1 MLSYPGYKI
10 LEEIHESHSTV
21 VCRGRKKGQSQTEIL
36 KFLKTEYPTP
46 TEIAKFRHQYEIIKP
61 LTIPGIVKPLNLES
75 WGRGLVL
82 TMEDAGPLTVEQ
94 LLSNQTFDLETFFKI
109 VIPLTKSL
117 GEIHKYS
124 IIHLDIKPQNVV
136 INLDPFRVTLID
148 FGISTR
154 LERSHQTLSN
164 PNLLEGTLAYMS
176 PEQTG
181 RMNRSIDYRTDFYS
195 LGITFYQMLT
205 GELPFATTD
214 PVEMVHSHIAKQPI
228 PPDQVNPEVPPM
240 VSAIVMKLLSKT
252 GEERYQSAYGL
263 TYDLE
268 KCWIQW
274 QETGQIKEFTPGDRD
289 TSDKFQIS
297 QKLYGREAEITALMA
312 AFGRVSGTAAR
323 EETSQTGSTAIEL
336 MLVSGFSGMGKS
348 VIVHEIHK
356 PIAQQRGYFISGKFD
371 QFNRD
376 IPYQS
381 LIQAFQNLIR
391 QILTETPERLAR
403 WQQRI
408 KEALATEGQIITDVI
423 PELELIIGVQPPVP
437 SLPPTETQNRFNL
450 LFQKFIAVF
459 AQKEHPLALFLDDL
473 QWVDLASLKL
483 IQQLATASESQ
494 ALLIIGAYRDNE
506 VDVAHPLISAMEE
519 MEEQGAIIN
528 GIELQPLK
536 LEHINQLIADT
547 LHCSEFKSLP
557 LAKLIYNK
565 TQGNPFFINQILQSL
580 YDSKLLIFQFPEKGD
595 NQGGWQWEIE
605 QIQAVGMTDNVVG
618 LMTSKIQKLSLS
630 VQENLKIAACIG
642 NRFDLKTLAVV
653 REQFQIAIARD
664 LWPAVREGFIFS
676 SKNYSFLPE
685 SSEETAA
692 SLQESDFEVEYKFL
706 HDRVQQAAYSLI
718 PESERPTT
726 HLRIG
731 QLIFSHTR
739 PEDLDSKIFDIVTH
753 LNMGR
758 NLISDPD
765 FKLELARLNSIAGK
779 KAKDSTAYQAAVKHL
794 KIGRLLLPKNS
805 WENNY
810 ELTFSLHRQLAE
822 CEYLTGNFAGADE
835 LFKITLERATDKF
848 ERAEIYNLIVLLTI
862 TQERFQE
869 SVQAGLAGM
878 KLMGLEVPET
888 DGELQTAIGTQMQAV
903 QAHLTQVNIPDLLHR
918 TPMEDREKQ
927 VCMTLLA
934 NFWGASFGGGY
945 INYNVWCVLTLTQ
958 LSLAFGHAET
968 SAFAYSAYGLMLA
981 LQEDYKTGYEF
992 GELSLK
998 LLDKSQTPVFGGK
1011 VINLFCNAVNTY
1023 RKPFSSNLPLY
1034 DRSYGICR
1042 SVGDVIYGVWA
1053 LFLRLWTRLEMGD
1066 NLQEIAKEAE
1076 KSLITIRQTN
1086 YQSMVYV
1093 CLNFQHFIKQLQGIN
1108 DEFDETE
1115 GLKFWREGNLLSS
1128 VNWYYYLKI
1137 QVLYTF
1143 KRHEEALTLC
1153 QEAEPLVPANFGFF
1167 PQTKHPFYYGLTLT
1181 AVYPRASATE
1191 QQEYWQILEK
1201 QQQKLQKW
1209 AENCP
1214 ENYQDKFRLL
1224 SAEMARISGKE
1235 LEAMDLYRQAIA
1247 CARESGFTQNEA
1259 LANELAA
1266 QFYFAKGW
1274 DEIAKVYIREATYN
1288 YRKWGADAKVQSL
1301 EAEYPQFL
1309 RSTAKLGQAI
1319 NSFQTVNSSTGSSQG
1334 SSLDFFTIIK
1344 ASEAF
1349 SSEIVLSKMLNKLI
1363 KILQENAGAAKA
1375 FLILNNEERLT
1386 VEAAVISGE
1395 EGMVLQSIPVEECGE
1410 LSAGII
1416 NYVAKTQSDVVLNNA
1431 SREGL
1436 FTQDPYILET
1446 QPKSVLCTTIR
1457 HQGKLT
1463 GILYFENNLTT
1474 DAFTGDRLEVLQ
1486 VLASQAAISLE
1497 NALLYRTLEQKVE
1510 ERTAQL
1516 AQANAEIT
1524 ILNERLKADNLRMAA
1539 ELDVTRRLQQMIL
1552 PKQAEL
1558 NAISGLDIAGFM
1570 EPAEE
1575 VGGDYYDVLQYQG
1588 RVKIGIGDVT
1598 GHGLESGVLMIM
1610 AQTVVRSLLEGN
1622 FTDPQE
1628 FLDVLNRTV
1637 YHNAQRMNCDKS
1649 MTLALLDYADGVLQI
1664 SGQHEEVIVV
1674 RSGGKVERIDTIDL
1688 GFPIAMVEEMAEFVT
1703 TARIELNPGDVVV
1716 LYTDGIT
1723 EAVNSNKQLYGLERL
1738 IDVVRKNCNSSAR
1751 EIQQAAIADV
1761 KSYIGQ
1767 QKVYDDLTLLILK
1780 QKAEDEKK

>member
-1 MLSYPGYKI
+1 MLSFPGYEI
-10 LEEIHESHSTV
+10 LEEIHESNHTI
-21 VCRGRKKGQSQTEIL
+21 VCRGRKEGQVQTGIL

-46 TEIAKFRHQYEIIKP
+46 TELAKFRHQYEIVKP
-61 LTIPGIVKPLNLES
+61 LNIPGIVKPLHLES

-82 TMEDAGPLTVEQ
+82 TMEDAGPLSAEQ
-94 LLSNQTFDLETFFKI
+94 LLSTQTINLENFFKI
-109 VIPLTKSL
+109 AISITKSL
-117 GEIHKYS
+117 GELHKQS
-124 IIHLDIKPQNVV
+124 IIHLDIKPQNIVV
-136 INLDPFRVTLID
+136 NLDPFRVTLID

-205 GELPFATTD
+205 RELPFPTTD
-214 PVEMVHSHIAKQPI
+214 PVEMVHAHIAKQPI
-228 PPDQVNPEVPPM
+228 PPHQVNPEIPPV

-252 GEERYQSAYGL
+252 AEERYQSAYGL
-263 TYDLE
+263 IYDLE
-268 KCWIQW
+268 KCWRQW
-274 QETGQIKEFTPGDRD
+274 GETGQIDEFTPGEQD

-297 QKLYGREAEITALMA
+297 QKLYGREAEIAALMA
-312 AFGRVSGTAAR
+312 AFERVSGTAQNGDFS
-323 EETSQTGSTAIEL
+323 EPKSSGIEL
-336 MLVSGFSGMGKS
+336 MLVSGFSGIGKS
-348 VIVHEIHK
+348 VIVQEIHK

-408 KEALATEGQIITDVI
+408 MEALGTEGQVITDVI
-423 PELELIIGVQPPVP
+423 PELELLIGVQPLVP
-437 SLPPTETQNRFNL
+437 ELPPTETQNRFNL

-459 AQKEHPLALFLDDL
+459 AQKEHTLVVFLDDL

-483 IQQLATASESQ
+483 IQRLATASESQ

-506 VDVAHPLISAMEE
+506 VDAAHPLISAVEE

-528 GIELQPLK
+528 RIELQPLK

-547 LHCSEFKSLP
+547 LHCSETKSLP
-557 LAKLIYNK
+557 LGELISTK
-565 TQGNPFFINQILQSL
+565 TQGNPFFINQLLKSL
-580 YDSKLLIFQFPEKGD
+580 YDSHLLTFRFPEGESKGE
-595 NQGGWQWEIE
+595 WSWEME
-605 QIQAVGMTDNVVG
+605 QIQAVGMTDNVVE
-618 LMTSKIQKLSLS
+618 LMTNNIQKLPQR

-642 NRFDLKTLAVV
+642 NSFDLKTLGVV
-653 REQFQIAIARD
+653 REQSQIAIARD

-692 SLQESDFEVEYKFL
+692 FLQDSDFSIEYKFL

-718 PESERPTT
+718 PESERSTT

-731 QLIFSHTR
+731 QLILNHTGS
-739 PEDLDSKIFDIVTH
+739 EELESKIFDIVTH
-753 LNMGR
+753 LNAGSES
-758 NLISDPD
+758 IFDPD
-765 FKLELARLNSIAGK
+765 FKLEVARLNRIAGK
-779 KAKDSTAYQAAVKHL
+779 KAKASTAYQAAVKHL
-794 KIGRLLLPKNS
+794 AIARSLFPESAWNTDYS
-805 WENNY
+805 
-810 ELTFSLHRQLAE
+810 LTFTVYRELAE
-822 CEYLTGNFAGADE
+822 CEYLSGNFQGADE
-835 LFKITLERATDKF
+835 LFTILLERVLDKF
-848 ERAEIYNLIVLLTI
+848 DRAEIYNLIVLLTI

-888 DGELQTAIGTQMQAV
+888 EEELQRAIGIQMQEV
-903 QAHLTQVNIPDLLHR
+903 QANLSEVNIADLLHR
-918 TPMEDREKQ
+918 PPMEDPEKQ

-945 INYNVWCVLTLTQ
+945 INYNVWCVLTMTR
-958 LSLAFGHAET
+958 LSLTFGHAET
-968 SAFAYSAYGLMLA
+968 SAFGYSAYGLMLA
-981 LQEDYKTGYEF
+981 LQNHYKTGYEF
-992 GELSLK
+992 GVVALK
-998 LLDKSQTPVFGGK
+998 LLEKSKTPVFGGK
-1011 VINLFCNAVNTY
+1011 VINLFCNAVNPY
-1023 RKPFSSNLPLY
+1023 RKPFSSNLALY
-1034 DRSYGICR
+1034 DRSYFICR

-1066 NLQEIAKEAE
+1066 NLAEIVKEAD

-1086 YQSMVYV
+1086 YQSMVYAG
-1093 CLNFQHFIKQLQGIN
+1093 LNLYHVIKQLQGVEN
-1108 DEFDETE
+1108 EFDEVE
-1115 GLKFWREGNLLSS
+1115 GLRLWREGNLISG
-1128 VNWYYYLKI
+1128 VNWYYYLKA

-1143 KRHEEALTLC
+1143 ERYEEALAIC
-1153 QEAEPLVPANFGFF
+1153 READPLVPANFGFF
-1167 PQTKHPFYYGLTLT
+1167 PQTKHPFYYGLVLA
-1181 AVYPRASATE
+1181 AVYPTASETE
-1191 QQEYWQILEK
+1191 QQEYWFLLEK
-1201 QQQKLQKW
+1201 QQQQLKIW

-1214 ENYQDKFRLL
+1214 ENYQDKFQLV

-1235 LEAMDLYRQAIA
+1235 LEAMELYRQAIA
-1247 CARESGFTQNEA
+1247 QAKESGFIQNEA

-1274 DEIAKVYIREATYN
+1274 DEVGKVYIREAAYN
-1288 YRKWGADAKVQSL
+1288 YQKWGADAKVQQL
-1301 EAEYPQFL
+1301 ENKYLQFL
-1309 RSTAKLGQAI
+1309 RRGGLSAAQI
-1319 NSFQTVNSSTGSSQG
+1319 DSFQTVNSSTGSSRA
-1334 SSLDFFTIIK
+1334 SSLDLFTVMK

-1349 SSEIVLSKMLNKLI
+1349 SSEIVLSKMLEKLI
-1363 KILQENAGAAKA
+1363 QILQENAGASKA
-1375 FLILNNEERLT
+1375 FLILQTQNRLT
-1386 VEAAVISGE
+1386 VEAAVVSGE
-1395 EGMVLQSIPVEECGE
+1395 ERIVMQSIPVEECE
-1410 LSAGII
+1410 DISSAIV

-1431 SREGL
+1431 TREGL
-1436 FTQDPYILET
+1436 FTQDPYILNH

-1474 DAFTGDRLEVLQ
+1474 DAFTSDRLEVLQ

-1510 ERTAQL
+1510 ERTAEL
-1516 AQANAEIT
+1516 AQANEEIT
-1524 ILNERLKADNLRMAA
+1524 ILNDRLKADNLRMAA

-1558 NAISGLDIAGFM
+1558 NAVSGLDMAGFM

-1575 VGGDYYDVLQYQG
+1575 VGGDYYDVLQYQD

-1598 GHGLESGVLMIM
+1598 GHGLESGMLMIM
-1610 AQTVVRSLLEGN
+1610 AQTAVRTLLEGN
-1622 FTDPQE
+1622 FTNPQH

-1637 YHNAQRMNCDKS
+1637 YQNAQRMSCDKT

-1664 SGQHEEVIVV
+1664 SGQHEEVLVV
-1674 RSGGKVERIDTIDL
+1674 RSHGEVERIDTLDL
-1688 GFPIAMVEEMAEFVT
+1688 GFPIAMVEEMSEFIS

-1723 EAVNSNKQLYGLERL
+1723 EAWNLDEQEYGLERL
-1738 IDVVRKNCNSSAR
+1738 IAVVQQNCHKSAH
-1751 EIQQAAIADV
+1751 EIQEAVIADV
-1761 KSYIGQ
+1761 KGYIGQ
-1767 QKVYDDLTLLILK
+1767 QKVYDDITILVLK
-1780 QKAEDEKK
+1780 QKAGD

>member
-1 MLSYPGYKI
+1 MLSFPGYEI
-10 LEEIHESHSTV
+10 LEEIHESNHTI
-21 VCRGRKKGQSQTEIL
+21 VCRGRKEGQIQTEII

-46 TEIAKFRHQYEIIKP
+46 TELAKFRHQYEIVKP
-61 LTIPGIVKPLNLES
+61 LDIPGIVKPLHLEN

-82 TMEDAGPLTVEQ
+82 TMEDAGPLSAEQ
-94 LLSNQTFDLETFFKI
+94 LLSTQTLDLETFLKI
-109 VIPLTKSL
+109 AISITKSL
-117 GEIHKYS
+117 GELHKQS
-124 IIHLDIKPQNVV
+124 IIHLDIKPQNIVV
-136 INLDPFRVTLID
+136 NLDPFRVTLID

-195 LGITFYQMLT
+195 LGITFYKMLT
-205 GELPFATTD
+205 RELPFPTTD
-214 PVEMVHSHIAKQPI
+214 PVEMVHAHIAKQPL
-228 PPDQVNPEVPPM
+228 PPHQVNPEIPPV

-252 GEERYQSAYGL
+252 AEERYQSAYGL
-263 TYDLE
+263 IDDLE
-268 KCWIQW
+268 KCWRQW
-274 QETGQIKEFTPGDRD
+274 GETGQIDEFTPGEQD

-297 QKLYGREAEITALMA
+297 QKLYGREAEIAALMA
-312 AFGRVSGTAAR
+312 AFERVSGTAQNGDFS
-323 EETSQTGSTAIEL
+323 EPKSPGIEL
-336 MLVSGFSGMGKS
+336 MLVSGFSGIGKS
-348 VIVHEIHK
+348 VIVQEIHK

-408 KEALATEGQIITDVI
+408 MEALGTEGQVITDVI
-423 PELELIIGVQPPVP
+423 PELDLLIGVQPLVP
-437 SLPPTETQNRFNL
+437 ELPPTETQNRFNL

-459 AQKEHPLALFLDDL
+459 AQKEHTLVLFLDDL

-483 IQQLATASESQ
+483 IQRLATASESQ

-506 VDVAHPLISAMEE
+506 VDAAHPLISAVEE

-528 GIELQPLK
+528 RIELQPLK

-547 LHCSEFKSLP
+547 LHCSETKSLP
-557 LAKLIYNK
+557 LGELISTK
-565 TQGNPFFINQILQSL
+565 TQGNPFFINQLLKSL
-580 YDSKLLIFQFPEKGD
+580 YDSHLLTFRFPEGESKGE
-595 NQGGWQWEIE
+595 WSWEME
-605 QIQAVGMTDNVVG
+605 QIQAVGMTDNVVE
-618 LMTSKIQKLSLS
+618 LMTNNIQKLPPR

-642 NRFDLKTLAVV
+642 NSFDLKTLGVV
-653 REQFQIAIARD
+653 REQSQIAIARD

-692 SLQESDFEVEYKFL
+692 FLQDSDFSIEYKFL

-718 PESERPTT
+718 PESERSTT

-731 QLIFSHTR
+731 QLILSHTGS
-739 PEDLDSKIFDIVTH
+739 EELESKIFDIVTH
-753 LNMGR
+753 LNAGR
-758 NLISDPD
+758 ESIFDPD
-765 FKLELARLNSIAGK
+765 FKLEVARLNRIAGK
-779 KAKDSTAYQAAVKHL
+779 KAKASTAYQAAVKHL
-794 KIGRLLLPKNS
+794 AIARSLFPETAWNTDYS
-805 WENNY
+805 
-810 ELTFSLHRQLAE
+810 LTFTVYRELAE
-822 CEYLTGNFAGADE
+822 CEYLSGNFQGADE
-835 LFKITLERATDKF
+835 LFTILLERVLDKF
-848 ERAEIYNLIVLLTI
+848 DRAEIYNLIVLLTI

-888 DGELQTAIGTQMQAV
+888 EEELQRAIGIQMQEV
-903 QAHLTQVNIPDLLHR
+903 QANLSEVNIADLLHR
-918 TPMEDREKQ
+918 PPMEDPEKQ

-945 INYNVWCVLTLTQ
+945 INYNVWCVLTMTR
-958 LSLAFGHAET
+958 LSLTFGHAET
-968 SAFAYSAYGLMLA
+968 SAFGYSAYGLMLA
-981 LQEDYKTGYEF
+981 LQNHYKTGYEF
-992 GELSLK
+992 GVVALK
-998 LLDKSQTPVFGGK
+998 LLEKSKTPVFGGK
-1011 VINLFCNAVNTY
+1011 VINLFCNAVNPY

-1034 DRSYGICR
+1034 DRSYFICR

-1066 NLQEIAKEAE
+1066 NLAEIVKEAD

-1086 YQSMVYV
+1086 YQSMVYAG
-1093 CLNFQHFIKQLQGIN
+1093 LNLYHVIKQLQGVEN
-1108 DEFDETE
+1108 EFDEVE
-1115 GLKFWREGNLLSS
+1115 GLRLWREGNLISG
-1128 VNWYYYLKI
+1128 VNWYYYLKA

-1143 KRHEEALTLC
+1143 ERYEEALAIC
-1153 QEAEPLVPANFGFF
+1153 READPLVPANFGFF
-1167 PQTKHPFYYGLTLT
+1167 PQTKHPFYYGLVLA
-1181 AVYPRASATE
+1181 AVYPTASETE
-1191 QQEYWQILEK
+1191 QQEYWFLLEK
-1201 QQQKLQKW
+1201 QQQQLKIW

-1214 ENYQDKFRLL
+1214 ENYQDKFQLV

-1235 LEAMDLYRQAIA
+1235 LEAMELYRQAIA
-1247 CARESGFTQNEA
+1247 QAKESGFIQNEA

-1274 DEIAKVYIREATYN
+1274 DEVGKVYIREAAYN
-1288 YRKWGADAKVQSL
+1288 YQKWGADAKVQQL
-1301 EAEYPQFL
+1301 ENKYLQFL
-1309 RSTAKLGQAI
+1309 RRGGLSAAQI
-1319 NSFQTVNSSTGSSQG
+1319 DSFQTVNSSTGSSRA
-1334 SSLDFFTIIK
+1334 SSLDLFTVMK

-1349 SSEIVLSKMLNKLI
+1349 SSEIVLSKMLEKLI
-1363 KILQENAGAAKA
+1363 QILQENAGASKA
-1375 FLILNNEERLT
+1375 FLILQTQNRLT
-1386 VEAAVISGE
+1386 VEAAVVSGE
-1395 EGMVLQSIPVEECGE
+1395 ERIVMQSIPVEECE
-1410 LSAGII
+1410 DISSAIV

-1431 SREGL
+1431 TREGL
-1436 FTQDPYILET
+1436 FTQDPYILNH

-1474 DAFTGDRLEVLQ
+1474 DAFTSDRLEVLQ

-1510 ERTAQL
+1510 ERTAEL
-1516 AQANAEIT
+1516 AQANEEIT
-1524 ILNERLKADNLRMAA
+1524 ILNDRLKADNLRMAA

-1558 NAISGLDIAGFM
+1558 NAVSGLDMAGFM

-1575 VGGDYYDVLQYQG
+1575 VGGDYYDVLQYQD

-1598 GHGLESGVLMIM
+1598 GHGLESGMLMIM
-1610 AQTVVRSLLEGN
+1610 AQTAVRTLLEGN
-1622 FTDPQE
+1622 FTNPQH

-1637 YHNAQRMNCDKS
+1637 YQNAQRMSCDKT

-1664 SGQHEEVIVV
+1664 SGQHEEVLVV
-1674 RSGGKVERIDTIDL
+1674 RSHGKVERIDTLDL
-1688 GFPIAMVEEMAEFVT
+1688 GFPIAMVEEMSEFIS

-1723 EAVNSNKQLYGLERL
+1723 EAWNLDEEEYGLERL
-1738 IDVVRKNCNSSAR
+1738 IAVVQQNCHKSAH
-1751 EIQQAAIADV
+1751 EIQEAVIADV
-1761 KSYIGQ
+1761 KGYIGQ
-1767 QKVYDDLTLLILK
+1767 QKVYDDITILVLK
-1780 QKAEDEKK
+1780 QKAGD

>member
-1 MLSYPGYKI
+1 MLSFAGYEI
-10 LEEIHESHSTV
+10 LEEIHESNHTI
-21 VCRGRKKGQSQTEIL
+21 VCRGRKEGQVQTEIL

-46 TEIAKFRHQYEIIKP
+46 TELAKFRHQYEIVKP
-61 LTIPGIVKPLNLES
+61 LDIPGIVKPLHLES

-82 TMEDAGPLTVEQ
+82 TMEDAGPFSAEQ
-94 LLSNQTFDLETFFKI
+94 LLSTQTLDLETFFKI
-109 VIPLTKSL
+109 AITVTKSL
-117 GEIHKYS
+117 GEIHKQS
-124 IIHLDIKPQNVV
+124 IIHLDIKPQNIVV
-136 INLDPFRVTLID
+136 NVDPFRVTLID

-154 LERSHQTLSN
+154 VERSHQTLSN

-195 LGITFYQMLT
+195 LGITFYQLLT
-205 GELPFATTD
+205 GELPFPTTD
-214 PVEMVHSHIAKQPI
+214 PVEMVHAHIAKQPI
-228 PPDQVNPEVPPM
+228 PPHQVNPGIPPV

-252 GEERYQSAYGL
+252 AEERYQSAYGL
-263 TYDLE
+263 IYDLE
-268 KCWIQW
+268 KCWKQW
-274 QETGQIKEFTPGDRD
+274 QETGQIDEFTPGEQD

-297 QKLYGREAEITALMA
+297 QKLYGRKAEITALMA
-312 AFGRVSGTAAR
+312 AFARVSGTAQSVDTP
-323 EETSQTGSTAIEL
+323 ETDAAGIEL
-336 MLVSGFSGMGKS
+336 MLVSGFSGIGKS
-348 VIVHEIHK
+348 VIVQEIHK

-408 KEALATEGQIITDVI
+408 SEALGTEGQVITDVI
-423 PELELIIGVQPPVP
+423 PELELLIGVQPTVP
-437 SLPPTETQNRFNL
+437 ELPPTETQNRFNL

-459 AQKEHPLALFLDDL
+459 AQKEHPLVLFLDDL

-483 IQQLATASESQ
+483 IQRLATASESQ

-506 VDVAHPLISAMEE
+506 VDAAHPLISAVEE
-519 MEEQGAIIN
+519 MEGQGALIN
-528 GIELQPLK
+528 RIELQPLK
-536 LEHINQLIADT
+536 LEHINELIADT
-547 LHCSEFKSLP
+547 LRCSKTKSLP
-557 LAKLIYNK
+557 LGELISNK
-565 TQGNPFFINQILQSL
+565 TQGNPFFINQLLKSL
-580 YDSKLLIFQFPEKGD
+580 YDSNLLTFRFPDGESKGE
-595 NQGGWQWEIE
+595 WSWEMD
-605 QIQAVGMTDNVVG
+605 QIQAVGMTDNVVE
-618 LMTSKIQKLSLS
+618 LMTNNIQKLAPT
-630 VQENLKIAACIG
+630 VQESLKIAACIG
-642 NRFDLKTLAVV
+642 NSFDLKTLAVV
-653 REQFQIAIARD
+653 REQSQITVARD

-692 SLQESDFEVEYKFL
+692 SLQDSDFRIEYKFL

-718 PESERPTT
+718 PESERSIT
-726 HLRIG
+726 HLQIG
-731 QLIFSHTR
+731 QLILGHTSS
-739 PEDLDSKIFDIVTH
+739 EELESKIFDIVTH
-753 LNMGR
+753 LNAGR
-758 NLISDPD
+758 ESIFDLD
-765 FKLELARLNSIAGK
+765 FKLEVARLNRIAGK
-779 KAKDSTAYQAAVKHL
+779 KAKASTAYQAAVKHL
-794 KIGRLLLPKNS
+794 NIARILLPETA
-805 WENNY
+805 WETTY
-810 ELTFSLHRQLAE
+810 DLTFTLYRELAE
-822 CEYLTGNFAGADE
+822 CEYLAGNFQKADE
-835 LFKITLERATDKF
+835 LFTILLERVLDKF
-848 ERAEIYNLIVLLTI
+848 DRAEIYNLIVLLTI

-888 DGELQTAIGTQMQAV
+888 EEELQEAIGIQMQEV
-903 QAHLTQVNIPDLLHR
+903 QANLSEVNIADLLHQP
-918 TPMEDREKQ
+918 PMEDPEKQ

-945 INYNVWCVLTLTQ
+945 INYNVWCMLTMTR
-958 LSLAFGHAET
+958 LSLTFGHAET

-981 LQEDYKTGYEF
+981 LQNYYQIGYEF
-992 GELSLK
+992 GEVALK
-998 LLDKSQTPVFGGK
+998 LLDKSKTPIFGGK
-1011 VINLFCNAVNTY
+1011 VINLFCNAVNPY
-1023 RKPFSSNLPLY
+1023 RKPFKSNLALY
-1034 DRSYGICR
+1034 DRSYFICR
-1042 SVGDVIYGVWA
+1042 SFGDVIYGVWA
-1053 LFLRLWTRLEMGD
+1053 LFLRLWIRLEIGD
-1066 NLQEIAKEAE
+1066 NLAEISKEVE

-1086 YQSMVYV
+1086 YQSMVYAG
-1093 CLNFQHFIKQLQGIN
+1093 LNLQHVIKQFEGIE
-1108 DEFDETE
+1108 DEFDEVE
-1115 GLKFWREGNLLSS
+1115 GLRLWREGNLISG
-1128 VNWYYYLKI
+1128 VNWYYYLKT

-1143 KRHEEALTLC
+1143 ERYEEALAIC
-1153 QEAEPLVPANFGFF
+1153 QEAEPLFPANFGFF
-1167 PQTKHPFYYGLTLT
+1167 PQTKHPFYYGLVLA
-1181 AVYPRASATE
+1181 AVYPTASETD
-1191 QQEYWQILEK
+1191 QQEYWQLLEK
-1201 QQQKLQKW
+1201 QQQQLQIW

-1214 ENYQDKFRLL
+1214 ENYQDKFLL
-1224 SAEMARISGKE
+1224 VSAEIARISGKE
-1235 LEAMDLYRQAIA
+1235 LEAMELYRQAIA
-1247 CARESGFTQNEA
+1247 QAKESGFTQNEA

-1266 QFYFAKGW
+1266 QFYFHKGW
-1274 DEIAKVYIREATYN
+1274 DEVGKVYIREATYN
-1288 YRKWGADAKVQSL
+1288 YTKWGAEAKVQQL
-1301 EAEYPQFL
+1301 ETKYPKLL
-1309 RSTAKLGQAI
+1309 RRTGKSGSTI
-1319 NSFQTVNSSTGSSQG
+1319 DSFQTVNSSTGSSRG
-1334 SSLDFFTIIK
+1334 SSLDLFTVMK

-1349 SSEIVLSKMLNKLI
+1349 SSEIVLSKMLEKLI
-1363 KILQENAGAAKA
+1363 QILQENAGASKA
-1375 FLILNNEERLT
+1375 FLILQTDDRLT
-1386 VEAAVISGE
+1386 VEAAVVSGE
-1395 EGMVLQSIPVEECGE
+1395 ERMVLQSISVEECDDIS
-1410 LSAGII
+1410 SAIV

-1431 SREGL
+1431 TREGL
-1436 FTQDPYILET
+1436 FTQDPYILKH

-1510 ERTAQL
+1510 ERTAEL

-1524 ILNERLKADNLRMAA
+1524 ILNERLKADNVRMAA

-1575 VGGDYYDVLQYQG
+1575 VGGDYYDVLQYQD

-1610 AQTVVRSLLEGN
+1610 AQTAVRTLLEGN
-1622 FTDPQE
+1622 FTNPSD

-1637 YHNAQRMNCDKS
+1637 YYNAQRMNCDKT

-1664 SGQHEEVIVV
+1664 SGQHEEVLVV
-1674 RSGGKVERIDTIDL
+1674 RSHGVVERIDTIDL

-1723 EAVNSNKQLYGLERL
+1723 EAFDMNKQEYGLERL
-1738 IDVVRKNCNSSAR
+1738 IEVVQHNCHKSAQ
-1751 EIQQAAIADV
+1751 EIQEAVISDV
-1761 KSYIGQ
+1761 KGYIGQ
-1767 QKVYDDLTLLILK
+1767 QKVYDDITLLVFK
-1780 QKAEDEKK
+1780 QKAGD